1 METKRLKRTLL
12 GLAAIG
18 LVLGCTSLVG
28 LNPKKAEAETNPN
41 VGYRTRA
48 WVYSDAVK
56 QKIESACFTLKDE
69 MGNTIVSNTT
79 TEMNPV
85 VAYNYE
91 KGTLLCD
98 VVTLTK
104 PSYASYTA
112 TRPAGVSVVMA
123 YYVVEVLYNGERIY
137 REDYS
142 HSFTVRT
149 WKEESTASNLND
161 KCIPYSTANYEFDN
175 SYCNNADALPNAMT
189 INSEKEALPSFV
201 GNTFTV
207 YENDSAIEKTYK
219 LPSSSLADVEFAGY
233 FEKDQKNQEY
243 EMFYDSLCAP
253 VKTGDLC
260 KDTTLTALFKSNIVL
275 NTNGGEFA
283 TPTTFSEEMIINDG
297 CYLVGEEMKLPT
309 PVRENYSFIGWT
321 GTGYDAPTI
330 NATIPADAAGEL
342 SYTANWIANNCV
354 VTFTTGEG
362 GSEVP
367 QQSVEFGGYITKPE
381 NPTRTLD
388 GIRYEFVEW
397 VYDDQGTKI
406 PFDFTTP
413 VFESLTLEATWVSY
427 VDVFVTTCMHPEI
440 DPSNP
445 GTGSCITEGWYA
457 NAKIAFNLLTDEERA
472 AFLSQ
477 TEYKPY
483 ADRLLAWA
491 AANGDTIIGQIL
503 VGSASLPNEVINN
516 DSLIIISIIVCSL
529 ACTFIS
535 VIIVIRRKQK
545 INK

>member
-1 METKRLKRTLL
+1 MLRNKKGLLICAMLFAASAVSFSSKQNNYKNVSADSSDGGAYHVVASAYWWVFKPNNVYTCEFSVKESIDATETYVSSTKNDFGTDKSDYSNYLCDFYTNTVPGYYSFRVVTNKKISRTL
-12 GLAAIG
+12 GFIF
-18 LVLGCTSLVG
+18 
-28 LNPKKAEAETNPN
+28 K
-41 VGYRTRA
+41 
-48 WVYSDAVK
+48 VYY
-56 QKIESACFTLKDE
+56 KDE
-69 MGNTIVSNTT
+69 LVFYNAPLYEDVGESFGFTVATAEHTFSGTPNKENTQFEYVIDNSNTSNSD
-79 TEMNPV
+79 E
-85 VAYNYE
+85 
-91 KGTLLCD
+91 LLD
-98 VVTLTK
+98 KFDLIKNKILPDISSESFVQPNGELKTIART
-104 PSYASYTA
+104 PASSLE
-112 TRPAGVSVVMA
+112 GVS
-123 YYVVEVLYNGERIY
+123 
-137 REDYS
+137 
-142 HSFTVRT
+142 
-149 WKEESTASNLND
+149 
-161 KCIPYSTANYEFDN
+161 
-175 SYCNNADALPNAMT
+175 
-189 INSEKEALPSFV
+189 
-201 GNTFTV
+201 
-207 YENDSAIEKTYK
+207 
-219 LPSSSLADVEFAGY
+219 FAGY
-233 FEKDQKNQEY
+233 FGTDSQNNEY
-243 EMFYDSLCAP
+243 EMYYDDNCLP
-253 VKTGDLC
+253 VKTSNLNAN
-260 KDTTLTALFKSNIVL
+260 TTIKAMFKNNVTF

-283 TPTTFSEEMIINDG
+283 APVDNVEKMLVNHG

-309 PVRENYSFIGWT
+309 PVRKNYSFIGWT

-330 NATIPADAAGEL
+330 NATIPAEAAGEL

-427 VDVFVTTCMHPEI
+427 IDAYVRDYMHPEI
-440 DPSNP
+440 LPSDK
-445 GTGSCITEGWYA
+445 GTGECSTQGWYL

-535 VIIVIRRKQK
+535 VIIVIRRKQHIK
-545 INK
+545 K